1 MSSEDENVTTKE
13 LGEANKLTV
22 DELLRTMIAQMFEND
37 NDTTYLNATLA
48 ATDGT
53 ESQLEFK
60 VRIISINGIKT
71 RDDEDKEEDK
81 E

>member
-71 RDDEDKEEDK
+71 RDDDDKEEEVK
-81 E
+81 

>member
-1 MSSEDENVTTKE
+1 MSDENTTTKE
-13 LGEANKLTV
+13 LGEADKLTV

-37 NDTTYLNATLA
+37 NDTTYLNATLK

-53 ESQLEFK
+53 ESELEFK

-71 RDDEDKEEDK
+71 RDDEDKK
-81 E
+81 

>member
-1 MSSEDENVTTKE
+1 MSSKEENVTTKE

-71 RDDEDKEEDK
+71 RDDEDKEDK

>member
-1 MSSEDENVTTKE
+1 MSDENTTTKE
-13 LGEANKLTV
+13 LGEADKLTV

-37 NDTTYLNATLA
+37 NDTTYLNATLK

-53 ESQLEFK
+53 ESELEFK

-71 RDDEDKEEDK
+71 RDEDKK
-81 E
+81 

>member
-1 MSSEDENVTTKE
+1 MSDENTTTKE
-13 LGEANKLTV
+13 LGEAEKLTV

-37 NDTTYLNATLA
+37 NDTTYLNATLK

-53 ESQLEFK
+53 ESELEFK

-71 RDDEDKEEDK
+71 RDDEDKK
-81 E
+81 

>member
-37 NDTTYLNATLA
+37 NDTKYLNATLA

-71 RDDEDKEEDK
+71 RDDDDKEEEVK
-81 E
+81 